1 MRIDSSKVAI
11 AIKNYM
17 AENNLTD
24 QKFIEFSK
32 IAEITF
38 YNIMRKQKIRFLTA
52 VKVCKAIGIENI
64 AQFLEA

>member
-1 MRIDSSKVAI
+1 MKIDSSKVAI

-24 QKFIEFSK
+24 QKFIKFSK
-32 IAEITF
+32 IAEPTF
-38 YNIMRKQKIRFLTA
+38 YNIMAKKKIRFLTA
-52 VKVCKAIGIENI
+52 VKICKAIGIENV